1 MALIAYTTYDDVR
14 AALGV
19 TDEELEDTTLALTTY
34 EDALISEFED
44 ISLTLKSTL
53 DATLV
58 KATPTEDEKRF
69 LRYARLFSAYTVA
82 KLLTASL
89 PMFGPKTITDG
100 KAKIDRFND
109 PYRDTIKD
117 VAAQYDKWRS
127 RLSAAFTALGQSSS
141 TPTARVYM
149 STVSPASDPVTGA

>member
-19 TDEELEDTTLALTTY
+19 TDTELEDATLALTTY
-34 EDALISEFED
+34 EDALVSEFED
-44 ISLTLKSTL
+44 ISMTLKSTL
-53 DATLV
+53 DATLA
-58 KATPTEDEKRF
+58 KATPTEDEERF

-109 PYRDTIKD
+109 PYRDTVKD
-117 VAAQYDKWRS
+117 VTAQYDKWRS

-141 TPTARVYM
+141 TPTVRVYM
-149 STVSPASDPVTGA
+149 STVSPASDPVTGT

>member
-1 MALIAYTTYDDVR
+1 MALTDYTTYADVR

-19 TDEELEDTTLALTTY
+19 SDEELEDATLALTTY
-34 EDALISEFED
+34 EDALVSEFED
-44 ISLTLKSTL
+44 ISLTLQSTL
-53 DATLV
+53 DATLAKV
-58 KATPTEDEKRF
+58 TPTEDEERF

-109 PYRDTIKD
+109 PYRDTVKD

-141 TPTARVYM
+141 TPKVRTYM
-149 STVSPASDPVTGA
+149 SVVSPASDPVTGT